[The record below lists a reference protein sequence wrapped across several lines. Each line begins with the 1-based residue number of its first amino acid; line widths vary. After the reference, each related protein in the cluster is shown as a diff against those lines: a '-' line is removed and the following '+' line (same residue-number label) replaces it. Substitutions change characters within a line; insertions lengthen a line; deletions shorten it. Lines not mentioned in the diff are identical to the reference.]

1 MRTITWMK
9 THNQG
14 QLRPYSPNYYA
25 NLCHNVLGRVGYTV
39 SVIGLLA
46 DVYGGQAGILV
57 VMTDFLCGLPLFQSN
72 RQMWRNWI
80 QALLTVVT
88 TLLCIQKNMRF
99 VLLLC

>member
-14 QLRPYSPNYYA
+14 KLRPYSPNYYA

-46 DVYGGQAGILV
+46 DVYGVRRESWL
-57 VMTDFLCGLPLFQSN
+57 
-72 RQMWRNWI
+72 
-80 QALLTVVT
+80 
-88 TLLCIQKNMRF
+88 
-99 VLLLC
+99 